1 MQLRPDT
8 LVTIFIAFLLI
19 LPGFL
24 SQIIINSLVKQNE
37 TSNSYQTTYG
47 SLLHSIVIY
56 TILYPLVVLFWGVN
70 IQHPETMESLLL
82 HSRWHPLAAIFIL
95 AGFSFGWALI
105 YVWVKKT
112 RLVTTIQ
119 NKFGTAVEP
128 PNIYA
133 RILNPSYRQN
143 DEPDKYWVTLNI
155 GGMLVEGG
163 VKYQVTT
170 GNCREVFLT
179 NVIYLDP
186 ETRKEILRL
195 PDDTGVVIDLDKRCI
210 TEITGV
216 SNKEVND

>member
-8 LVTIFIAFLLI
+8 LVSIFLIFLLV

-37 TSNSYQTTYG
+37 TANSYQTTYG
-47 SLLHSIVIY
+47 SLLHSIVVY
-56 TILYPLVVLFWGVN
+56 TIVYPLVVLLWGDN
-70 IQHPETMESLLL
+70 IQSPETIESLLL
-82 HSRWHPLAAIFIL
+82 HSRSRPIVAIFIL
-95 AGFSFGWALI
+95 AAFSFGWALI
-105 YVWVKKT
+105 YVWAKKT
-112 RLVTTIQ
+112 RLITTIQ
-119 NKFGTAVEP
+119 NKFGAAVEP

-143 DEPDKYWVTLNI
+143 DEPDKYWVTINI
-155 GGMLVEGG
+155 ENTLVEGG

-179 NVIYLDP
+179 NVVYLNP

-216 SNKEVND
+216 SNKEDNL